1 METSKNL
8 LKRQR
13 DIIQSE
19 GPVTR
24 EDGLEDNLCNI
35 DANTQLELEPNF
47 NLNLNLTS
55 PSNPRPFIE
64 SSKLHGGQKKD
75 NVTKGGEKPG
85 VKVAVSMS
93 ASILTPTV
101 TSPGERDD
109 PSRQKSKIP
118 ALSRSPTAKPTVRC
132 RDEQLLKSPNI
143 KHAPGLSTKM
153 HTSLKP
159 QQMEQTTMASSPKST
174 ESIKI
179 QSLNSTKSL
188 TAGLTTK
195 TTNKITVN
203 LSMQSNQKEDG
214 GKVIKTPSPQ
224 TLHLP
229 VSPQIPNQKA
239 EAKAIS
245 SKLANQIPTVEVNQN
260 PAGITSKSN
269 PKTGHDS
276 RTHSSE
282 ISSTATKSPSQRGES
297 VLLSNKSPLLTSVS
311 PKPST
316 QKKATGTVNSNTTQ
330 PKENL
335 ESKDSSA
342 GFGCKTNSKF
352 SSNSKGTTVSKDS
365 LVSKTGTDSKAS
377 HNSKAQM
384 GSRNSLDSKSG
395 SASKTS
401 SDSRDSLDLKNDF
414 TRDSTDSRNMS
425 DIKPNKTTQESKTAG
440 ASRIS
445 IRSKDGQDPKSL
457 PDSKI
462 NLQTSPTAKCGTAS
476 SSDASSNYKAEPTRS
491 TSISTLTTS
500 SSKIDLV
507 RSVSPSSIRTS
518 LSGSKD
524 GNLKTSA
531 SSTKQGTDPKAG
543 SNISKSGPVHSTSKL
558 ALRDLPSSLTL
569 SPRPGSASRSP
580 GSCAGKTL
588 DSNPLGPHRDA
599 QISPG
604 SAPGVS
610 AISGPLATSSPKTR
624 TTIPLTTMGGSI
636 NEPAA
641 CVTVETNPSG
651 VSHNTSL
658 TRGLTFDSI
667 TKTQAKMG
675 ADVKEKHLKVPER
688 KAAAV
693 GGTSE
698 SQGAVTDNA
707 AWSTGGTAR
716 IPEGLLSKPGHLGE
730 PNAMI
735 AGSNTSSSR
744 TVSVERKITEKKK
757 QERGRQRL
765 DQGSSLYPVSTIT
778 ANHKKVRDMA
788 TMTDPR
794 ERLYPLAGG
803 QREVAVQVEVEVVE
817 RSAST
822 SPSFYQGGIA
832 SSLIGSPSCQ
842 SGSLILPTVPSLC
855 CVPATQKPVQH
866 ICKIDIELRS
876 QSLLPSA
883 VTNKANSLPA
893 CLRAYSFQK
902 SPALMSGQ
910 QLGQNQDR
918 DVSTDSMWK
927 YEEQEETKMV
937 QKEVEENGNKEETE
951 KPQDVAWDEQGMTWE
966 VYGASVDLE
975 SLGTAIQSHLES
987 KIREQEKHIRSLR
1000 KSICSDSSL
1009 KGLKMKKRKKRT
1021 GRILS
1026 CCRKAS
1032 AVAD

>member
-35 DANTQLELEPNF
+35 DANTKLELEPNF

-93 ASILTPTV
+93 ASILTPSV
-101 TSPGERDD
+101 TSPGDD
-109 PSRQKSKIP
+109 PLRQKSKIP
-118 ALSRSPTAKPTVRC
+118 ALSRSPTAKPMVRC

-174 ESIKI
+174 ERIKI
-179 QSLNSTKSL
+179 QSLNTTKSL
-188 TAGLTTK
+188 TGGLTTK
-195 TTNKITVN
+195 TTNKITVS

-214 GKVIKTPSPQ
+214 GKVTKTPSPQ

-229 VSPQIPNQKA
+229 ASPQIPNQKA

-245 SKLANQIPTVEVNQN
+245 SKLANQIPTVGVNQN

-282 ISSTATKSPSQRGES
+282 TSSTATKSPSQRGES
-297 VLLSNKSPLLTSVS
+297 ALRSNKSTLLTSVS

-316 QKKATGTVNSNTTQ
+316 QRTATGTINSNTTQ

-342 GFGCKTNSKF
+342 GFGCKTSSKF

-377 HNSKAQM
+377 HNSKAQI

-401 SDSRDSLDLKNDF
+401 SGSRDSLDLKNDF
-414 TRDSTDSRNMS
+414 TSKATLNFKSGMSSRDSTDSRNMS

-440 ASRIS
+440 ASRTG
-445 IRSKDGQDPKSL
+445 IRSKDDQDPKSL

-462 NLQTSPTAKCGTAS
+462 NLQTTPAAKCGTAS

-491 TSISTLTTS
+491 TSISTLTNS

-524 GNLKTSA
+524 GNLKTSE
-531 SSTKQGTDPKAG
+531 SSTKQGTAPKAG

-558 ALRDLPSSLTL
+558 ALSDLPSSLTL

-588 DSNPLGPHRDA
+588 DSNPVGPHRDA

-604 SAPGVS
+604 SAPG
-610 AISGPLATSSPKTR
+610 
-624 TTIPLTTMGGSI
+624 
-636 NEPAA
+636 NY
-641 CVTVETNPSG
+641 C
-651 VSHNTSL
+651 HN
-658 TRGLTFDSI
+658 
-667 TKTQAKMG
+667 
-675 ADVKEKHLKVPER
+675 
-688 KAAAV
+688 
-693 GGTSE
+693 
-698 SQGAVTDNA
+698 
-707 AWSTGGTAR
+707 
-716 IPEGLLSKPGHLGE
+716 
-730 PNAMI
+730 
-735 AGSNTSSSR
+735 
-744 TVSVERKITEKKK
+744 
-757 QERGRQRL
+757 
-765 DQGSSLYPVSTIT
+765 
-778 ANHKKVRDMA
+778 
-788 TMTDPR
+788 
-794 ERLYPLAGG
+794 
-803 QREVAVQVEVEVVE
+803 
-817 RSAST
+817 
-822 SPSFYQGGIA
+822 
-832 SSLIGSPSCQ
+832 
-842 SGSLILPTVPSLC
+842 LILCRHFAKPTSYDHHFV
-855 CVPATQKPVQH
+855 
-866 ICKIDIELRS
+866 
-876 QSLLPSA
+876 
-883 VTNKANSLPA
+883 
-893 CLRAYSFQK
+893 
-902 SPALMSGQ
+902 M
-910 QLGQNQDR
+910 
-918 DVSTDSMWK
+918 
-927 YEEQEETKMV
+927 
-937 QKEVEENGNKEETE
+937 
-951 KPQDVAWDEQGMTWE
+951 
-966 VYGASVDLE
+966 
-975 SLGTAIQSHLES
+975 
-987 KIREQEKHIRSLR
+987 
-1000 KSICSDSSL
+1000 
-1009 KGLKMKKRKKRT
+1009 
-1021 GRILS
+1021 
-1026 CCRKAS
+1026 
-1032 AVAD
+1032 